1 MKYSTLSL
9 ILLAGLSPLH
19 ATEASTPEP
28 STAVVA
34 TTPSSA
40 LPASVRAYQLEYLA
54 GVYESYAT
62 LTQQGKLDDPN
73 AMTILFIDH
82 QRRIPIADLPAN
94 CQAYI
99 ADLQA
104 VFTEVYDLLNA
115 QKYEEAHS
123 ALDKLTKEA
132 KAKHPEAAK
141 LMEDESFTRAF
152 IAKVESEANVI
163 AEEKLKA
170 ASDEAEQV
178 KIVAE
183 LFTEMATKARAAKA
197 TLQD

>member
-1 MKYSTLSL
+1 MKYATLSL
-9 ILLAGLSPLH
+9 ILFASLTTLKAS
-19 ATEASTPEP
+19 EASTPAP
-28 STAVVA
+28 STDAA
-34 TTPSSA
+34 APAPASA

-73 AMTILFIDH
+73 AMTLLFIDH
-82 QRRIPIADLPAN
+82 QRRIPTADLPAN

-115 QKYEEAHS
+115 GKYDEAHS
-123 ALDKLTKEA
+123 ALDTLAKEA

-152 IAKVESEANVI
+152 IAKIESEANAA

-178 KIVAE
+178 KILTE
-183 LFTEMATKARAAKA
+183 LFMEMATKVRAAKA